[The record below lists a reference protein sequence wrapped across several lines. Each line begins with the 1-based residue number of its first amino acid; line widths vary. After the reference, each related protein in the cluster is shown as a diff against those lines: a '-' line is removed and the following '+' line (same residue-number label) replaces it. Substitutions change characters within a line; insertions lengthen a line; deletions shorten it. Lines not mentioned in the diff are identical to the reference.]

1 MKKVFSILIVAIFAF
16 SAAWDLQAQCRR
28 GEIMTDAGCVKQSRK
43 KGAKPPTEADTRQAA
58 KQALH
63 DSFKFLE
70 NSSSDLKNYL
80 EGEATPVLQ
89 RLMGKINGANV
100 RTKNP
105 QSIRSRFFP
114 TWDAT
119 KTLVQES
126 GDSYLTNLI
135 ENYEAVAQAGG
146 DMGGTPPAPQ
156 DFSRDAPVVI
166 SENPQKFVKVDYRYD
181 KNGRLIAAKGKGSF
195 KIEDG
200 FGAIHNGTINQDY
213 QIINGQAKLTKN
225 DTLLNTKRP
234 DGAHSKQN
242 ITVQYRYDKNGK
254 FLSAVGGGK
263 LTGDDGFGNTTK
275 SNIEQVFAIIGGQ
288 AKSKEDKI
296 DSKIKNTDGSW
307 KSQDLTVTYSYDSK
321 GRMKNC
327 RGSGTFIADDG
338 FGNSAVGTISQIY
351 KVVNGRP
358 QLVASKE
365 NKKEEITPAGRRG
378 RRFVADP
385 ASIVIAPPPPPP
397 PPSQQKDTA
406 WRRAPEPQ
414 QEEAAPQDCGEGM
427 HWSPTLKSC
436 QPD

>member
-1 MKKVFSILIVAIFAF
+1 MKKIFPVFVVAVFAF
-16 SAAWDLQAQCRR
+16 SAWGQ
-28 GEIMTDAGCVKQSRK
+28 G
-43 KGAKPPTEADTRQAA
+43 
-58 KQALH
+58 
-63 DSFKFLE
+63 
-70 NSSSDLKNYL
+70 
-80 EGEATPVLQ
+80 
-89 RLMGKINGANV
+89 
-100 RTKNP
+100 
-105 QSIRSRFFP
+105 
-114 TWDAT
+114 
-119 KTLVQES
+119 
-126 GDSYLTNLI
+126 
-135 ENYEAVAQAGG
+135 AVA
-146 DMGGTPPAPQ
+146 PNLS
-156 DFSRDAPVVI
+156 DFSRSAPLVL

-200 FGAIHNGTINQDY
+200 FGAIHNGTIDQDY

-234 DGAHSKQN
+234 EGSHSKQN
-242 ITVQYRYDKNGK
+242 ITVHYRYDRNGK
-254 FLSAVGGGK
+254 LQAAAGGGK

-275 SNIEQVFAIIGGQ
+275 SNIEQVFAIIDGQ
-288 AKSKEDKI
+288 LKAKEDKI
-296 DSKIKNTDGSW
+296 ESKTTNKDGSW

-338 FGNSAVGTISQIY
+338 FGNSTVGTISQIY
-351 KVVNGRP
+351 KVVNGQP
-358 QLVASKE
+358 QLVASNEK
-365 NKKEEITPAGRRG
+365 KKEEIAPAGARS
-378 RRFVADP
+378 RRFAADP

-414 QEEAAPQDCGEGM
+414 QEEAVPQCERGTWSPTLKTCIEDEAPSEAAPQGCGEGM